1 MASVVVV
8 AVMPVAMA
16 VIPVAMAVAV
26 AGAARVDHHHAG
38 HPVVMPDGVD
48 NASRQEGGC
57 EDSAHGGDTRDGRKR
72 VQHRSSPRRP
82 DGALVTHNGAHPPAV
97 DRASV
102 AAT

>member
-8 AVMPVAMA
+8 AVMPLAMV

-26 AGAARVDHHHAG
+26 AGTARVDHHHAG
-38 HPVVMPDGVD
+38 HPVMVPDGVD

-72 VQHRSSPRRP
+72 GQHRSSPRRP
-82 DGALVTHNGAHPPAV
+82 DGALVTHNGARPPAV
-97 DRASV
+97 DRESV